1 MIGLQAT
8 PTVTMAIVIGAVT
21 IASRLNPVVATD
33 QPLSE
38 SRRSGVGTSIVPGEN
53 PLAYQTP
60 AQIFARAA
68 RIHVATLNRV

>member
-38 SRRSGVGTSIVPGEN
+38 SRRSGFGSRKMRDGG
-53 PLAYQTP
+53 
-60 AQIFARAA
+60 
-68 RIHVATLNRV
+68 